1 MDRLIELGQL
11 FDYYGM
17 FLTERQRALVD
28 AYANENLSLG
38 ELAEQEGIT
47 RQGVRDTIVR
57 AEHQLREMEEKLG
70 MIRRYGRLQAVL
82 QRMEAE
88 LPSIKEERVKTV
100 LREQI
105 DSVLSTMSTDDF
117 NAMMAEATAVQP
129 IGE

>member
-17 FLTERQRALVD
+17 FLTERQRVLVD

-105 DSVLSTMSTDDF
+105 ELAHNILEEDDG
-117 NAMMAEATAVQP
+117 V
-129 IGE
+129 